1 MKERK
6 NFILWKLE
14 TDDKRRQRKIPY
26 SPLYDGKASTT
37 NPDTWTTYENAMES
51 LKTGKYDGIGYVL
64 DEGIVFIDLDHCRT
78 ADGSLTPLAH
88 NIIHHF
94 NDTFVEISQ
103 SGEGIHIFALGTI
116 PQAVKTKTVE
126 MYMTKRYAALTGN
139 AVYPLDLTEAQ
150 ERIDILYAYC
160 SRGRAKAKERKP
172 LPQVELLLSEQD
184 IIRKATASKNGEI
197 FEDLLNGNWQGYGI
211 GDGTQS
217 SADLKFAN
225 ALAFWCGC
233 DETVMQNIFRQSGMY
248 RNDRKMH
255 LAIRKAVRDC
265 HDVYSGRR

>member
-14 TDDKRRQRKIPY
+14 TDAKGRQRKIPY

-51 LKTGKYDGIGYVL
+51 LKTGKYNGIGYVL
-64 DEGIVFIDLDHCRT
+64 DEGIVFIDLDHCRA

-88 NIIHHF
+88 NIIGNF
-94 NDTFVEISQ
+94 TDTFVEISQ
-103 SGEGIHIFALGTI
+103 SKTGLHIFALGTI
-116 PQAVKTKTVE
+116 PQAVETKAIE
-126 MYMTKRYAALTGN
+126 MYVSKRYAALTGS
-139 AVYPLDLTEAQ
+139 AVYPLDLSKAQ
-150 ERIDILYAYC
+150 ERIDVLYAYC
-160 SRGRAKAKERKP
+160 SRGRIKPKESKS
-172 LPQVELLLSEQD
+172 LPQGELLLSEQD
-184 IIRKATASKNGEI
+184 IIRKAIESKNGEV
-197 FEDLLNGNWQGYGI
+197 FEDLLNGNWQGYCI

-233 DETVMQNIFRQSGMY
+233 DETVMQNIFRQSGLY
-248 RNDRKMH
+248 RNDRKMN
-255 LAIRKAVRDC
+255 LAIQKAIRDC
-265 HDVYSGRR
+265 HDVYSGGR